1 MSMRLSRLIFIALII
16 TGTSCGDQSDELDIF
31 SMTYDF
37 RDGAGDW
44 VADFTDYSFPETPQ
58 ADSVYRWTYY
68 YGDSIKT
75 PNGGKAILLSCNNVN
90 GDIFMFLKT
99 KVTGLRA
106 NSNYNLVYDI
116 SVATNANAG
125 EGIILKAGG
134 SDLEPK
140 KIVENNYCTL
150 NVDKGANLNSG
161 ESLISLGDVGKTELA
176 ASYTYLDKNNK
187 NAYSPLIV
195 KSNSKGEIWLIVGT
209 DSLLEGP
216 NVVIYSKVNVVFS
229 VTN

>member
-1 MSMRLSRLIFIALII
+1 MRFYRSFLFALIVAVS
-16 TGTSCGDQSDELDIF
+16 SCSDQSEELDIF
-31 SMTYDF
+31 SLTFDF
-37 RDGAGDW
+37 NEGAGDW
-44 VADFTDYSFPETPQ
+44 VADFTDYSLPETPQ
-58 ADSVYRWTYY
+58 GDTIYRWKYY

-99 KVTGLRA
+99 KVSGLKP

-150 NVDKGANLNSG
+150 NVDKGAHLNSG
-161 ESLISLGDVGKTELA
+161 ESLISFGDVGKTQFTNLY
-176 ASYTYLDKNNK
+176 SYLDKNNA

-216 NVVIYSKVNVVFS
+216 NVVIYSKINVVFS